1 MTATKT
7 SSAPPLGVT
16 LQRRGATFALFSREA
31 DKVELC
37 LFDAKGREVR
47 RHAVAERTG
56 DVWHDYLPSIKP
68 GQLYGYRVY
77 GSYAPDRGLRFNG
90 NKLLIDPY
98 ARALHGNV
106 TWHDSL
112 YGYKFGDSLGDRSFD
127 KRDSAPYVPKGV
139 VTATASDNAP
149 SAKPRP
155 WAESVVYE
163 LHVKGFTQLC
173 PDVAA
178 PLRGTIAALGSPRII
193 EHLARLGV
201 TAVELLPVHAF
212 MSELPL
218 VQRGLTNYWGY
229 NSLAFFALHN
239 EYLASGEADEFRMTV
254 EALHKAGIE
263 VILDVV
269 FNHTAEGS
277 EIGPTL
283 SFRGIDNR
291 TYYRLDPTDKRRY
304 LNFTGCGNT
313 LDGESTPVARMVVD
327 CLHYWVHEFGIDG
340 FRFDLA
346 TALVRDSNGVITPNT
361 PLLRMISADPIL
373 RKTRLIAEP
382 WDATYEGYGVG
393 RFPARWAEWNDRYR
407 DTVRR
412 YWNGSGGLI
421 SDLAQRMSG
430 SSDLFNHSN
439 RGPAANVNFI
449 TSHDGFTLDDLVSYN
464 AKHNATNGED
474 NRDGDNNGNSFN
486 YGVEGP
492 SDDPE
497 ISALRHRQKRNLLAT
512 LLLSRGVPMLRAG
525 DELSQSQG
533 GNNNAYCQD
542 NEISWLDWGARGGP
556 DRDLTDFIGRLTT
569 FRRGHKAIW
578 ENRFLD
584 GIADAAGDKDV
595 VWLTPDGREMSPEDW
610 RFPNA
615 KMLAFML
622 SGRDEEDQPGTG
634 IKDRQRILIVLNA
647 HDQPIRFR
655 LPILLGESWRTMID
669 TSPATDAPDSE
680 RVAADTLEIACRAV
694 VALTGRGKTIPG
706 AYDRSALNALAR
718 AAGIADGFHDI
729 AGTWHAIEPAA
740 KGRLL
745 DAMGLLDALPADP
758 SQAIAEVERNARTP
772 VLDPTDTS
780 FACHIPGP
788 LQAGGRAWGFSV
800 QLYGLCS
807 SDNWG
812 IGDFGDLRRLVEE
825 AARLGANA
833 IQLNPL
839 HALFLQRPN
848 HISPYAP
855 SSRIFLNALYIDV
868 EETPDFAECEGAR
881 ARLAEPAFQ
890 ESLVRLRTKSLVDYP
905 GVAAKKLPIL
915 RLLYRNFRDRH
926 LELGTSARALAF
938 KDFVADGGERLNNFA
953 VFEALSTRFA
963 STGNSTWQSWPVEF
977 RNPRNAAVQNFA
989 HDHSEDVGFAL
1000 YLQWIAAEQLHRA
1013 ADLAKSLGMTIGLI
1027 ADLAVGAEASGAD
1040 AWCDQ
1045 DLIAFGAELGA
1056 PPDQFNADGQCWG
1069 VPPWRPQALRNRG
1082 YQPFIDL
1089 LRGSMS
1095 WAGGLRI
1102 DHVMGLERQF
1112 WVPRGC
1118 PGRDGGYVAFPF
1130 GELSSVL
1137 AQESVRHRCLVIGED
1152 LGTVPEGFRDRLARA
1167 QILSTRVL
1175 YFERESDG
1183 RYRPPDAYPLLSV
1196 AHAGTHDLPPIEGYL
1211 AGSDIDARKRI
1222 GLYRRREDE
1231 AAARA
1236 ARNDDVARLSD
1247 ALAPVNEGAMAT
1259 PTNARDAIH
1268 RFLAKSGSGLA
1279 LIQIEDAVGQADQ
1292 ANLPGTIDEYPNWR
1306 RKYAFAVDELA
1317 ETVAFKHLA
1326 DIMAVRAPR

>member
-16 LQRRGATFALFSREA
+16 LQRRGATFALYSREA

-98 ARALHGNV
+98 ARALQGSV

-112 YGYKFGDSLGDRSFD
+112 FGYKFGDALGDRSFD
-127 KRDSAPYVPKGV
+127 KRNSAPYVPKGV
-139 VTATASDNAP
+139 VTASASDGAHR
-149 SAKPRP
+149 AKARP

-163 LHVKGFTQLC
+163 LHVKGFTKLC
-173 PDVAA
+173 PDVPA

-212 MSELPL
+212 MSELAL
-218 VQRGLTNYWGY
+218 VQRGTVNYWGY

-239 EYLASGEADEFRMTV
+239 EYLASGAADEFKKTID
-254 EALHKAGIE
+254 ALHDAGIE

-269 FNHTAEGS
+269 FNHTAEGG

-304 LNFTGCGNT
+304 INFTGCGNT
-313 LDGESTPVARMVVD
+313 LNGESTPVARMVVD
-327 CLHYWVHEFGIDG
+327 CLRYWVHEFGIDG

-346 TALVRDSNGVITPNT
+346 TALVRDNDGAVAPTT
-361 PLLRMISADPIL
+361 PLLRMISADPLL

-382 WDATYEGYGVG
+382 WDATSEGYGVG
-393 RFPARWAEWNDRYR
+393 SFPPLWAEWNDRYR
-407 DTVRR
+407 DTVRG
-412 YWNGSGGLI
+412 YWNGSGALT

-430 SSDLFNHSN
+430 SGDLFNHSN
-439 RGPAANVNFI
+439 RGPSASINFI

-464 AKHNATNGED
+464 AKHNTANGED

-486 YGVEGP
+486 HGVEGP
-492 SDDPE
+492 SDDPA
-497 ISALRHRQKRNLLAT
+497 INALRLRQKRNLLAT

-533 GNNNAYCQD
+533 GNNNPYCQD
-542 NEISWLDWGARGGP
+542 NEISWLDWGVDGDAH
-556 DRDLTDFIGRLTT
+556 RDLTDFIGRLTAL
-569 FRRGHKAIW
+569 RHGHKAIW
-578 ENRFLD
+578 DNRFLD
-584 GIADAAGDKDV
+584 GIADAVGDKDI
-595 VWLTPDGREMSPEDW
+595 VWLTPDGREMTPEDW
-610 RFPNA
+610 GFPNA

-622 SGRDEEDQPGTG
+622 SSRDDAV
-634 IKDRQRILIVLNA
+634 RQRILIVLNA

-655 LPILLGESWRTMID
+655 LPLLLGEPWRQAID
-669 TSPATDAPDSE
+669 TPSATGAPDSE
-680 RVAADTLEIACRAV
+680 RMAADTIEIADRAV
-694 VALTGRGKTIPG
+694 VAFTGCGKTIPG
-706 AYDRSALNALAR
+706 AYDRGALDALAR

-729 AGTWHAIEPAA
+729 AGTWHAIELPA
-740 KGRLL
+740 KLRLL

-758 SQAIAEVERNARTP
+758 GQAIAKVERNMQAA
-772 VLDPTDTS
+772 VLEPTDAPI
-780 FACHIPGP
+780 ACHLPEP
-788 LQAGGRAWGFSV
+788 LRSGGRAWGFSV

-825 AARLGANA
+825 AARLGASA

-868 EETPDFAECEGAR
+868 EEIADLAECDGAR
-881 ARLAEPAFQ
+881 ARLAEPVFQ
-890 ESLVRLRTKSLVDYP
+890 ESLARLRTKSLVDYP
-905 GVAAKKLPIL
+905 GVAAKKLPVL
-915 RLLYRNFRDRH
+915 RLLYRSFRERHLNAGTSVRAAAFRD
-926 LELGTSARALAF
+926 
-938 KDFVADGGERLNNFA
+938 FVTRGGERLQNFA

-963 STGNSTWQSWPVEF
+963 SAGNGTWQNWPVEF
-977 RNPRNAAVQNFA
+977 RNPHNPAVRNFA
-989 HDHSEDVGFAL
+989 SNHAEDVGFAL

-1013 ADLAKSLGMTIGLI
+1013 ADLATSLGMTIGLI
-1027 ADLAVGAEASGAD
+1027 ADLAVGTEASGAD
-1040 AWCDQ
+1040 TWGDQ

-1056 PPDQFNADGQCWG
+1056 PPDQFNAEGQCWG
-1069 VPPWRPQALRNRG
+1069 VPPWRPQVLRNRR
-1082 YQPFIDL
+1082 YQPFVDL

-1095 WAGGLRI
+1095 WAGGLRV
-1102 DHVMGLERQF
+1102 DHVMAIERQF
-1112 WVPRGC
+1112 WVPRGRFG
-1118 PGRDGGYVAFPF
+1118 PDGGYVSFRF
-1130 GELSSVL
+1130 DELSSVL
-1137 AQESVRHRCLVIGED
+1137 AQESVRHHCLVVGED
-1152 LGTVPEGFRDRLARA
+1152 LGTVPAGFRERLAHA

-1211 AGSDIDARKRI
+1211 AGGDIDARRRI
-1222 GLYRRREDE
+1222 GLYRGRADE

-1236 ARNDDVARLSD
+1236 ARDDDVACLLD
-1247 ALAPVNEGAMAT
+1247 ALAPIIGGVMAT
-1259 PTNARDAIH
+1259 PSDARDAIH
-1268 RFLAKSGSGLA
+1268 RFLAKSGSGLV
-1279 LIQIEDAVGQADQ
+1279 LIQIEDVVGQADQ

-1306 RKYAFAVDELA
+1306 RKYAFSVDGLA
-1317 ETVAFKHLA
+1317 GADAFKHLA
-1326 DIMAVRAPR
+1326 DLMAERAPR